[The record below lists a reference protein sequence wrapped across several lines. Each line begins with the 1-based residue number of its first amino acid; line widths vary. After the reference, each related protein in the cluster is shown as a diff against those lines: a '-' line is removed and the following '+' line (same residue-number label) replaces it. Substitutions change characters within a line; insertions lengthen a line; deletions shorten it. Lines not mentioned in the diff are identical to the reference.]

1 MVRQIIRQKASREGF
16 FSGTIKRRLNRGS
29 SRFKKIIAWPE
40 FRPAWVL
47 LATVIAAFILDVAGF
62 SNNLLLFIEGG
73 LFVIILVLAMATA
86 YRAAGAD
93 RDTKVERNELKS
105 ILESLDDAL
114 IVYDENFR
122 AVFFNPTAERLFK
135 LSAKTVLGHVFAP
148 QDIERQGWRTL
159 VQVIFPSLAP
169 RVVTRTKEGEY
180 PQVLDLSFTDPALEF
195 RVTTA
200 PINDENG
207 QLLAFMKIVRD
218 RTAQITV
225 LRSQSDFVTVASHQ
239 LRGPLTDINW
249 ALQSLAR
256 APELAAN
263 NKAVVENALAASQG
277 LIQRIEG
284 LLNISKMEEG
294 QFGYKFQEADI
305 IDFIGKILAGVLPA
319 TRKAGVKI
327 YFDRPSG
334 EFPKIAIDTERL
346 SLALTNILE
355 NAIRYNVENGEVIVK
370 VDVMPGKPFIEVS
383 VRDTGIGIPQEAI
396 GKIFTKFYR
405 ADNAMKSQTEGSGL
419 GLYIAKSIITAHGG
433 ETWVESELNRG
444 TTVHF
449 TLPTDLNLIPKHEGG
464 PEGFY

>member
-1 MVRQIIRQKASREGF
+1 MN
-16 FSGTIKRRLNRGS
+16 KRL
-29 SRFKKIIAWPE
+29 SRFKKIIVWPE

-47 LATVIAAFILDVAGF
+47 LATVIAAFTLDIVGF
-62 SNNLLLFIEGG
+62 SSNLLLFIEGG
-73 LFVIILVLAMATA
+73 LFAIILVLAMATA

-93 RDTKVERNELKS
+93 RDTKIERNELRS
-105 ILESLDDAL
+105 ILGNLDDAL
-114 IVYDENFR
+114 IVYDESFR

-135 LSAKTVLGHVFAP
+135 LSAKTVLGHVFVP
-148 QDIERQGWRTL
+148 QDVERAGWRTL

-200 PINDENG
+200 PINDEDG

-225 LRSQSDFVTVASHQ
+225 LRSQSEFVTVASHQ
-239 LRGPLTDINW
+239 LRGPITDINW
-249 ALQSLAR
+249 ALQSLMS
-256 APELAAN
+256 APELTAG
-263 NKAVVENALAASQG
+263 NKGVVENALAASQG
-277 LIQRIEG
+277 LLQRIEG
-284 LLNISKMEEG
+284 LLNIAKMDEG
-294 QFGYKFQEADI
+294 QFGYKFQETDI
-305 IDFIGKILAGVLPA
+305 VDFVGKILAGVLPA
-319 TRKAGVKI
+319 ARKAGVKI

-334 EFPKIAIDTERL
+334 EIPKITIDAERL

-370 VDVMPGKPFIEVS
+370 VDVMPGKPFVEMS
-383 VRDTGIGIPQEAI
+383 VRDTGIGIPPEAI

-419 GLYIAKSIITAHGG
+419 GLYIAKNIVAAHGG
-433 ETWVESELNRG
+433 EAWVESELNRG

-449 TLPTDLNLIPKHEGG
+449 TLPTDLNLVPKHEGG